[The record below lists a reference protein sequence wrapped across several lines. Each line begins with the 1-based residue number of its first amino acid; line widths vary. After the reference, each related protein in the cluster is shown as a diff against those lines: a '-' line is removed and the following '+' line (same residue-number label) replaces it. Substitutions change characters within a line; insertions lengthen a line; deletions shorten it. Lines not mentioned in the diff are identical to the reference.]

1 VAGFQVIM
9 SGRFWVFTEDSNESE
24 H

>member
-9 SGRFWVFTEDSNESE
+9 SGRFWVFTEARWRVRD
-24 H
+24 